1 MNKKIKVLLSA
12 VIAVFGIGFFSNNSV
27 YAADLQ
33 TVVNH
38 AEMANLKYCY
48 DKGRF
53 KQKIYTAELNSIDS
67 NDGHSGIILEDAAY
81 PLPNGDSITCA
92 GIISKYAPSFSAT
105 NEESKKT
112 LLESLGYVW
121 AKDSSKSRKCYKF
134 VFGKPYSTG
143 SGQEIQEESQSASLC
158 ADVDSSG
165 KITGG
170 GAVIEGNPVGDS
182 FMIQV
187 IGSSVSLVNYRSDG
201 AQDRPNV
208 ANVGIGDDWNAAI
221 SAIDNA
227 FGGSGKI
234 YWVGDQQY
242 MYKGSEVADS
252 NTEGGETGAYVLS
265 SNPFQKAQ
273 SALFKSNKSMIF
285 TTDERQIVLQ
295 YYLSKDGDV
304 SCTPRGTSDRKITIN
319 SVDYYVEQKP
329 EAAGNKYNIP
339 SGGGGGYTWWGE
351 VDWEGLLNA
360 LNGAT
365 LVDGAGLPACE
376 NCTKDENGNCID
388 TPAVEKCEPGD
399 EDCESAVNDEDSCF
413 NGANSLGWIVC
424 PIISALRSTLETIYD
439 EIITPFLEINV
450 SAFNMDGNGVYKGWQ
465 TFQGF
470 ANIAFVILLLVVIF
484 SQVTGVGID
493 NLGIKR
499 ILPKLIVA
507 AVLINLSYI
516 ICQLLVDVSNITGY
530 GLRSLFE
537 SIQISG
543 QSAGTGQGILTT
555 AISGAIAAGA
565 VAGAAATAG
574 MWAPFIILPLLLGL
588 ITMLISV
595 LFMFILLGVRQAGV
609 IILVVVSPL
618 AFVLYMLPN
627 TKPLFTKWWKAL
639 TGLLLLFPI
648 CGAMIGGS
656 ALAGKILASTSTGFG
671 TNLIAALLTVVPF
684 FFVPTLLRG
693 SFSALGNIGAK
704 ISGFGQRM
712 AGGIGK
718 VAGEGVKRTSA
729 FKNVQAN
736 AKDREEL
743 RSRVAERRRLEGI
756 TSRIGNIQAGM
767 RTPEQQLQYAR
778 AQAALEKMNDEDMFS
793 DAELIQSEA
802 GAKRFNRQVEA
813 MKSKNVAS
821 GMVNRIGEVDGKTFT
836 GSGGQFTQDTLAYSL
851 YNATDDVER
860 YAITSQLMASGHHGA
875 EALHQVMQALGND
888 GNTAALATIAAA
900 AKGDNKLGD
909 LKSGARSTYD
919 YINDLAEGKIK
930 AGAVGSGGN
939 VSDYVSGAGG
949 ARQVSFGGMSE
960 QQLVNTDKEE
970 LRRYEQV
977 IAQKRARGE
986 ELNDNE
992 KKLVAQA
999 TAAWNNERIRGS
1011 AKKDIQDTI
1020 SRIAFGTVRT
1030 PGKSDS
1036 GKAGEGESFDVRGG
1050 EDDDNGPAPTSP
1062 SGGSPAPSGGGGG
1075 GAPAPSG
1082 DSGSSS
1088 GPAEFNPNADS
1099 LVRDVN
1105 QARQEAMRE
1114 NQRRDYEQEQKRTG
1128 GAVSGASWNSARAA
1142 RREKDRAERRFNE
1155 TVEKSNEFKGRQNP
1169 ESGNNPSIY
1178 G

>member
-1 MNKKIKVLLSA
+1 MKLVYQALLARKKMVACFAAVILSA
-12 VIAVFGIGFFSNNSV
+12 LFVCLSGTNTFAVKAASFDTIV
-27 YAADLQ
+27 ERAKVADLAKCHDFFADEVVASSISKPHDIL
-33 TVVNH
+33 TVNKNS
-38 AEMANLKYCY
+38 EANL
-48 DKGRF
+48 
-53 KQKIYTAELNSIDS
+53 A
-67 NDGHSGIILEDAAY
+67 
-81 PLPNGDSITCA
+81 LPNGTINGDQLFNCY
-92 GIISKYAPSFSAT
+92 KLMDDY
-105 NEESKKT
+105 
-112 LLESLGYVW
+112 LGYSFNPNSLSEQEAFLKKMGYKADNSTYDQTCYTYTFKQNGTDYGEAGAPESIIRVC
-121 AKDSSKSRKCYKF
+121 AITKGSSIYK
-134 VFGKPYSTG
+134 VDTQVEKGGG
-143 SGQEIQEESQSASLC
+143 SGVTIY
-158 ADVDSSG
+158 DN
-165 KITGG
+165 GG
-170 GAVIEGNPVGDS
+170 NQLMVEVP
-182 FMIQV
+182 
-187 IGSSVSLVNYRSDG
+187 GSSNPYPVDYDPNNVNG
-201 AQDRPNV
+201 LF
-208 ANVGIGDDWNAAI
+208 
-221 SAIDNA
+221 SAIDSVLDKQLNSVGYTYSKES
-227 FGGSGKI
+227 GGGMAELPAEDSGVFKKGPLI
-234 YWVGDQQY
+234 TNTTTVFTEDERVGLLVHYFEQYGNISCNWVE
-242 MYKGSEVADS
+242 GSE
-252 NTEGGETGAYVLS
+252 
-265 SNPFQKAQ
+265 
-273 SALFKSNKSMIF
+273 
-285 TTDERQIVLQ
+285 
-295 YYLSKDGDV
+295 
-304 SCTPRGTSDRKITIN
+304 KITIN
-319 SVDYYVEQKP
+319 SQEYYVAKKP
-329 EAAGNKYNIP
+329 DAPNTFYVVNGT
-339 SGGGGGYTWWGE
+339 SWYTTMTWGE
-351 VDWEGLLNA
+351 VVAALGEVQIDGMANCEGVEPP
-360 LNGAT
+360 GIGETEAT
-365 LVDGAGLPACE
+365 
-376 NCTKDENGNCID
+376 
-388 TPAVEKCEPGD
+388 D
-399 EDCESAVNDEDSCF
+399 EDACF

-439 EIITPFLEINV
+439 QIITPFLEINV

-484 SQVTGVGID
+484 SQVTGIGID

-555 AISGAIAAGA
+555 AISGAVAAGA
-565 VAGAAATAG
+565 VAGAVATAG
-574 MWAPFIILPLLLGL
+574 MWAPFIILPLLLSL
-588 ITMLISV
+588 VTMLISV

-656 ALAGKILASTSTGFG
+656 ALAGRILASTSTDFG
-671 TNLIAALLTVVPF
+671 PNLIAALLTVVPF

-718 VAGEGVKRTSA
+718 VASEGVKRTSA

-778 AQAALEKMNDEDMFS
+778 AQAALEKMNDEDLFS
-793 DAELIQSEA
+793 NPELIQSEA
-802 GAKRFNRQVEA
+802 ASKRFNRQVEA

-836 GSGGQFTQDTLAYSL
+836 GSGGQFTQNTLAYSL
-851 YNATDDVER
+851 YNAADDVER

-1036 GKAGEGESFDVRGG
+1036 GKAGEGENFDVRGG

-1075 GAPAPSG
+1075 GTPAPSG
-1082 DSGSSS
+1082 DSGSTSS
-1088 GPAEFNPNADS
+1088 GDSSTSSDSESFAGSSSRVDDIEQARRQAIAENT
-1099 LVRDVN
+1099 VRDASREGSAIGTFN
-1105 QARQEAMRE
+1105 MARGA
-1114 NQRRDYEQEQKRTG
+1114 KRTP
-1128 GAVSGASWNSARAA
+1128 SNRANDYYGP
-1142 RREKDRAERRFNE
+1142 REEP
-1155 TVEKSNEFKGRQNP
+1155 KSNIPDLKLTSFDQLHSNDDK
-1169 ESGNNPSIY
+1169 
-1178 G
+1178 